1 MTNRL
6 QPIKLGIM
14 QDIALIIAMVGIIIF
29 LAHLFTGLFN
39 RIMVPDVIFLIV
51 LGICLGPILGILP
64 PSLFAEIGPIF
75 AAITLIII
83 LLECGFSLKLSTLRA
98 AVPGAL
104 ALAFVIFP
112 LTMAIVTGL
121 ALWLT
126 DLELIPAL
134 ILGAIIGSTSEAI
147 VIPLVRQLKIQE
159 ESRVLLSVESTVTA
173 VLSIIFALTLVD
185 TYQLGQFQLLD
196 VAGSL
201 IASFLVA
208 IGLGVAGAFIW
219 SLFLNRIRHIKNT
232 MFTTAACVFVVFG
245 LVELLGFNG
254 PIAALA
260 FGITLGNLKPMT
272 FPFFRK
278 ELRLESGGLTDMEKA
293 FFGEIAFLLKTFF
306 FIYLGISLEMIST
319 ELMILAAVFTVIIFI
334 LRLVA
339 VRLTVGGTAPAK
351 DSAFIGVMAPRGLT
365 AVVLAA
371 IVFQQEVIG
380 GELIKNLT
388 YGIVLFSVVLTSL
401 LVLLTDR
408 TKLSDGLSYL
418 FSVGIKPK
426 PQPDKA
432 AEPDETTE
440 TNEPAEP
447 EKE

>member
-1 MTNRL
+1 
-6 QPIKLGIM
+6 M
-14 QDIALIIAMVGIIIF
+14 QDVALIIAVVGIIIF

-51 LGICLGPILGILP
+51 LGIVLGPILGILP

-75 AAITLIII
+75 ATITLIII
-83 LLECGFSLKLSTLRA
+83 LLECGFSLKLSTLRT
-98 AVPGAL
+98 AVTGAL

-112 LTMAIVTGL
+112 LTMAIITGL

-147 VIPLVRQLKIQE
+147 VIPLVKQLKIRE
-159 ESRVLLSVESTVTA
+159 ESQVLLSVESTVTA
-173 VLSIIFALTLVD
+173 VLSIIFALTLID

-260 FGITLGNLKPMT
+260 FGITLGNLKPMP
-272 FPFFRK
+272 FPFFKRG
-278 ELRLESGGLTDMEKA
+278 LRLESGGLTDMEKA

-319 ELMILAAVFTVIIFI
+319 ELMILAAVFTVIVFI

-339 VRLTVGGTAPAK
+339 VRLTVGGAAPAK
-351 DSAFIGVMAPRGLT
+351 DAAFIGVMAPRGLT

-426 PQPDKA
+426 HQPDQ
-432 AEPDETTE
+432 
-440 TNEPAEP
+440 PAEP
-447 EKE
+447 NKE